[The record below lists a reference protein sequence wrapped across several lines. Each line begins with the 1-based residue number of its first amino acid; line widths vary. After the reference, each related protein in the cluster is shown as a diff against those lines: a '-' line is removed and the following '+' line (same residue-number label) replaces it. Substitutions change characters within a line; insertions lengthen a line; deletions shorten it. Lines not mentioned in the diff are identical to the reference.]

1 MERPQ
6 QVKSRLYIIAALAVM
21 AAVGIARAGLAEP
34 PAGSRN
40 FSAPPVAPNY
50 FSNESGPVMRQPAPL
65 PVAPLAIAPPPAMRV
80 APETEEPEVRAEAAP
95 KAERR
100 VVTAARSR
108 DRHRGAHAQSRTAD
122 RRKTLTVSGR
132 SAKPARV
139 AARNEKPRVA
149 RLAHAEP
156 HAAKARPVS
165 AKGQR
170 AGRG

>member
-6 QVKSRLYIIAALAVM
+6 PVKSRLYIVAAFALTGSVGLAWT
-21 AAVGIARAGLAEP
+21 ALAEP

-40 FSAPPVAPNY
+40 FNAPPVAPNY
-50 FSNESGPVMRQPAPL
+50 FSNESGPVMHQPAPL
-65 PVAPLAIAPPPAMRV
+65 PMAPPPAMRV
-80 APETEEPEVRAEAAP
+80 APETEERELRAEVAP
-95 KAERR
+95 RAERR
-100 VVTAARSR
+100 VAAVARSR
-108 DRHRGAHAQSRTAD
+108 DRHRPAHAQSRTAD
-122 RRKTLTVSGR
+122 RRKTVAVSVR

-139 AARNEKPRVA
+139 AARSEKPRVA

-156 HAAKARPVS
+156 HVAKARPVS

>member
-6 QVKSRLYIIAALAVM
+6 PVKSRLYIIAALALT
-21 AAVGIARAGLAEP
+21 AAVGIARTGLAEP

-50 FSNESGPVMRQPAPL
+50 FSNESGPVMRQQTPL
-65 PVAPLAIAPPPAMRV
+65 PVAPPPAMRV
-80 APETEEPEVRAEAAP
+80 APETEEPELRAEAAP

-122 RRKTLTVSGR
+122 RRKIVAVSGR

>member
-1 MERPQ
+1 M
-6 QVKSRLYIIAALAVM
+6 KSHLYI
-21 AAVGIARAGLAEP
+21 AAVLALTASVAFAWTALAEP

-50 FSNESGPVMRQPAPL
+50 FSNESGPVMHQQAPL
-65 PVAPLAIAPPPAMRV
+65 PVAPPPAMRV
-80 APETEEPEVRAEAAP
+80 APETEEPELRAEAAP

-100 VVTAARSR
+100 VVTVARSR
-108 DRHRGAHAQSRTAD
+108 DRHRPAHAQSRAPD
-122 RRKTLTVSGR
+122 RRKTVTVSAR
-132 SAKPARV
+132 RAKPARV
-139 AARNEKPRVA
+139 AARSEKPRPA

-165 AKGQR
+165 AKGSR

>member
-6 QVKSRLYIIAALAVM
+6 PVKSRLYIIAALALT
-21 AAVGIARAGLAEP
+21 AAVGIARTGLAEP

-40 FSAPPVAPNY
+40 FNAPPVAPNY
-50 FSNESGPVMRQPAPL
+50 FSNESGPVMRQQAPL
-65 PVAPLAIAPPPAMRV
+65 PVAPPPAMRV
-80 APETEEPEVRAEAAP
+80 APETEEPELRAEAAP

-100 VVTAARSR
+100 VATAARSR
-108 DRHRGAHAQSRTAD
+108 DRHRGAPAQSRTAD
-122 RRKTLTVSGR
+122 RRKIVAVSGR

>member
-1 MERPQ
+1 MERPRP
-6 QVKSRLYIIAALAVM
+6 VKSRLYIIAALALT
-21 AAVGIARAGLAEP
+21 AAVGIARTGLAEP

-50 FSNESGPVMRQPAPL
+50 FSNESGPVMRQ
-65 PVAPLAIAPPPAMRV
+65 
-80 APETEEPEVRAEAAP
+80 
-95 KAERR
+95 ERR
-100 VVTAARSR
+100 VATAARSR
-108 DRHRGAHAQSRTAD
+108 DRHRGAPAQSRTAD
-122 RRKTLTVSGR
+122 RRKIVAVSGR